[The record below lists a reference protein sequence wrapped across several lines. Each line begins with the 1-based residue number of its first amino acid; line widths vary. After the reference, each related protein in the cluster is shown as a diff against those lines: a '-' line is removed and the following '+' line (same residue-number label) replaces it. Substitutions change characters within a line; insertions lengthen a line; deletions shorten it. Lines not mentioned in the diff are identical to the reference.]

1 VQQVEQRTLSNVFE
15 HNHDVRDL
23 RNDAHEKSDV
33 RVSKNTLHND
43 LVLDF
48 GEKLVGESW
57 VEDLFY
63 GDRSPVEEP
72 LVNDREPALPDL
84 FAKLKITKC
93 DLSDTWHLRES
104 ACSD

>member
-1 VQQVEQRTLSNVFE
+1 MFE

-48 GEKLVGESW
+48 SEELVGESW
-57 VEDLFY
+57 IEYLFY
-63 GDRSPVEEP
+63 GDRSPVEET
-72 LVNDREPALPDL
+72 LVNDRKPTLPDL
-84 FAKLKITKC
+84 FAELKITQC
-93 DLSDTWHLRES
+93 DLSDTWHLREP